1 MTGFPEAGLV
11 VAAGGG
17 SRRFGERNKLL
28 AILGDVPVFLHC
40 LRRLTAV
47 IPPERTVL
55 VAPQA
60 ERDAYAFLL
69 AKFDMAA
76 VRVVAGGD
84 SRPASVLAGLRALPP
99 EITLAA
105 VQDAARPF
113 TTVEL
118 LERCLLSARTHGSG
132 VAARALTD
140 TVKTVDEQE
149 FVLTTPDRST
159 LRATET
165 PQVFPRAK
173 LIAAYRSCL
182 EQGIL
187 PSDEA
192 QACEAL
198 GQPVHLVV
206 HDGTNPKLTY
216 ASDLPLFSYLLNTE
230 SAR

>member
-1 MTGFPEAGLV
+1 MTAFPEAGLV

-28 AILGDVPVFLHC
+28 ELLGDVPVFVHC
-40 LRRLTAV
+40 LRRLGSV

-55 VAPQA
+55 VVPQA
-60 ERDAYAFLL
+60 ERDTF
-69 AKFDMAA
+69 AA
-76 VRVVAGGD
+76 VLESQGLPIRLVAGGD
-84 SRPASVLAGLRALPP
+84 SRPASVLAGLRALPV
-99 EITLAA
+99 EVTLAA

-113 TTVEL
+113 TTAEL
-118 LERCLLSARTHGSG
+118 LEQCLLSARTHGSG
-132 VAARALTD
+132 VAARTITD

-149 FVLTTPDRST
+149 FVLTTPDRAT

-173 LIAAYRSCL
+173 LIAAYRSCI

-192 QACEAL
+192 QACESL

-206 HDGTNPKLTY
+206 HDAANPKLTY
-216 ASDLPLFSYLLNTE
+216 TSDLPLFSYLLTLE
-230 SAR
+230 SPR